1 MKKIIFFGLGGVATV
16 MAQCFY
22 ELFNNAHEEVR
33 FVFVVRNKTKAK
45 KNLLHMRH
53 VLAASNFIEV
63 KEFSQIVEN
72 ISKYHSQFSGAIGI
86 MNTSVPDF
94 NDILLKLA
102 SMLGI
107 HYCDMASDMYNKKT
121 LSTLR
126 FGQESYNST
135 FKNKNIFALINAGIS
150 PGITNFLIGE
160 KLLDCDDR
168 CRTNIKSVNLY
179 LLENI
184 RSSEIVFSWSPQVA
198 FDELEQKPRF
208 FENKKLH
215 TVAPFSHSTEYEFPH
230 FKEPVEQY
238 PLYQE
243 EILSLHQTFPQ
254 IASIKVYTGGSEVE
268 LVKSLYQLNLL
279 SKNDPVCKQAG
290 MSVESIVRSVVP
302 GMKTPEEMEQLVR
315 KGVIKSAQFSAMAEI
330 TKDDV
335 VEVTGLSFHRY
346 KDLLNSPYK
355 GSTYI
360 SYPTGIGAAV
370 MFYFT
375 HKAWEK
381 NHKNVSGVLRGEE
394 LPMKMGSQLSE
405 TMKME
410 LTRFGIDFVSHVHSL
425 RFIE

>member
-1 MKKIIFFGLGGVATV
+1 M
-16 MAQCFY
+16 
-22 ELFNNAHEEVR
+22 R
-33 FVFVVRNKTKAK
+33 DVFAV
-45 KNLLHMRH
+45 
-53 VLAASNFIEV
+53 SSFIEV
-63 KEFSQIVEN
+63 KEFSQVVEN
-72 ISKYHSQFSGAIGI
+72 ISAYRSQFSGAIGI

-121 LSTLR
+121 LATLR
-126 FGQESYNST
+126 FGQESYDAV
-135 FKNKNIFALINAGIS
+135 FKKKNIFGLINAGIS
-150 PGITNFLIGE
+150 PGVTNFLIGE
-160 KLLDCDDR
+160 KMLDCDDK
-168 CRTNIKSVNLY
+168 CRIKIGSVNLY

-215 TVAPFSHSTEYEFPH
+215 TVEPFSHSMEYEFPH

-279 SKNDPVCKQAG
+279 SKNDPVCKEAG
-290 MSVESIVRSVVP
+290 ISVEAIVRNAVP
-302 GMKTPEEMEQLVR
+302 KMKTPDEMEQLVR
-315 KGVIKSAQFSAMAEI
+315 KGVIKTAQFAAMAEI

-346 KDLLNSPYK
+346 KDLLNSPYR
-355 GSTYI
+355 GATYI

-370 MFYFT
+370 MFYYT
-375 HKAWEK
+375 HKAWK
-381 NHKNVSGVLRGEE
+381 QNRKNVNGIIRGEQ
-394 LPMKMGSQLSE
+394 LPMKIGPHLSE
-405 TMKME
+405 TMKLE
-410 LTRFGIDFVSHVHSL
+410 LTKFGIDFVSHVHSL
-425 RFIE
+425 KFVE